1 MLVKFLTITSAVLP
15 MFFGTA
21 FAADW
26 RKEAL
31 TKAVDFH
38 TSNRPEICNKP
49 DDASTD
55 PISFEMKIGEET
67 ASLAALLVEFPCRA
81 GAYNST
87 AVYLLSDE
95 HGKMSEVFF
104 PSPKIDVTYLGE
116 GENAP
121 VKDIVITE
129 TRSLREVINP
139 TYDADRRTMTE
150 RNKWR
155 GVGDA
160 YTLIEWGFKNGKF
173 ELMHLSVDA
182 SYDGKDDPQTL
193 IERDIW
199 KESDK

>member
-1 MLVKFLTITSAVLP
+1 MLFKCVTITIALLP
-15 MFFGTA
+15 MLFGA
-21 FAADW
+21 ALAADW
-26 RKEAL
+26 HKEAL
-31 TKAVDFH
+31 TKAMDFH
-38 TSNRPEICNKP
+38 TLNRPEICNAP

-87 AVYLLSDE
+87 AVYLLSDQY
-95 HGKMSEVFF
+95 GKVSEVLF
-104 PSPKIDVTYLGE
+104 PSPKIEVIYLGE
-116 GENAP
+116 GEIAP
-121 VKDIVITE
+121 VKDIIVTE
-129 TRSLREVINP
+129 IRSLREVINP

-160 YTLIEWGFKNGKF
+160 YTLIEWRFKNGKF
-173 ELMHLSVDA
+173 EIMHLSVDA

-193 IERDIW
+193 FEKDL
-199 KESDK
+199 